1 LRNNL
6 WRPGLARKDRE
17 IRLGRKP
24 SPRGFRSLRRAEST
38 CEEVLSDLERP
49 SGNLLGFQEDIGPEQ
64 AAELRRLVSRL
75 REEIRRIEGEMLLDV
90 SVQSRA
96 RCVAG
101 SVSLTR
107 VEIRGSADTWAP
119 WVRNTA
125 FRSGSGTGRKI
136 PSAACIS
143 GNDERGR
150 GASRLT
156 RRSMKLHEYHAR
168 SLKAT
173 RSRADEAIHRIDRL
187 LSEAAI

>member
-1 LRNNL
+1 MSQCSRV
-6 WRPGLARKDRE
+6 LAA
-17 IRLGRKP
+17 
-24 SPRGFRSLRRAEST
+24 SPAQCL
-38 CEEVLSDLERP
+38 
-49 SGNLLGFQEDIGPEQ
+49 
-64 AAELRRLVSRL
+64 
-75 REEIRRIEGEMLLDV
+75 
-90 SVQSRA
+90 SRA
-96 RCVAG
+96 LKLRKC
-101 SVSLTR
+101 
-107 VEIRGSADTWAP
+107 DTWAP

-143 GNDERGR
+143 GNDVRGR

-168 SLKAT
+168 SLEAT